1 MLRSLRGKILLG
13 YGLVLGLLVVVLG
26 GALYQLLHLGRASE
40 SILSENYRSI
50 RAAEHMINAV
60 ERQDSGTLR
69 YIAGNTEAGVRQF
82 QKQQAVFSEW
92 MGRAKDNV
100 TIEGERAVLAR
111 IDSAYSAYLTAF
123 TDLLRTTSV
132 EDRPMDRYLSDLLPV
147 FRAVREASIE
157 LRDLNRQTMS
167 AASDRA
173 DAVAHR
179 AVWVVGII
187 GVVALGGG
195 GIFSLILSNR
205 LVRPIRDMRA
215 AAQRI
220 AEGDYDVTVEPQT
233 SDELGRLAE
242 QFNEMAAELR
252 RYRDLNV
259 EKILAEQRKLAAV
272 LRSID
277 DGLVVVDEDFAVQEM
292 NPAAASVLEVNARRA
307 RGRHFLEVTRE
318 EPLFERIQAATQ
330 ADPSTA
336 DPHTRKPN
344 DILTVE
350 HNGRTRY
357 YQYLVTPIDAEGEQH
372 GVVLILRDVTTL
384 KEVDQLKTEFVA
396 TASHELK
403 TPLTSIGMS
412 IEMIEE
418 RHGDALPKQ
427 DRELL
432 EGTVEDVDRLKTLV
446 DDLLDLSKIESGQ
459 MEMETAPVPVGLLF
473 RKATQALRA
482 QAQEQEIEL
491 TTERPDQLTEVRADP
506 TKLTWVLNNL
516 ISNALRYTES
526 GGRIRLSA
534 RKSGPAVELSVT
546 DDGAGV
552 PYALQP
558 KIFDK
563 FVQVD
568 DEHPSGSGLGLS
580 ICKEIVEAH
589 GGRIWVDSEPGQ
601 GSRFTF
607 TLRRACA
614 PDSE

>member
-1 MLRSLRGKILLG
+1 MIQSLRAKILLG

-69 YIAGNTEAGVRQF
+69 YIAGNIEAGVRQF
-82 QKQQAVFSEW
+82 QEQQAVFSEW

-123 TDLLRTTSV
+123 SDLLRTTTV
-132 EDRPMDRYLSDLLPV
+132 EDRPMDRYLSELLPT
-147 FRAVREASIE
+147 FQAVREASIE
-157 LRDLNRQTMS
+157 LRNLNQQTMIT
-167 AASDRA
+167 ASDNA

-179 AVWVVGII
+179 AVWIVGGI
-187 GVVALGGG
+187 GLLALGGG
-195 GIFSLILSNR
+195 VAFSLILSTR

-259 EKILAEQRKLAAV
+259 EKILAEQRKLAGV

-277 DGLVVVDEDFAVQEM
+277 DGLVVVDGDFAVQEM
-292 NPAAASVLEVNARRA
+292 NPAAASVLGVDAQRA
-307 RGRHFLEVTRE
+307 EGRHFLEVTRN
-318 EPLFERIQAATQ
+318 EPLFESIRSAAQAEPPIS
-330 ADPSTA
+330 DPPTR
-336 DPHTRKPN
+336 DPD
-344 DILTVE
+344 DILTVQRE
-350 HNGRTRY
+350 GTTRY
-357 YQYLVTPIDAEGEQH
+357 YQYLVTPIDDEEEPH
-372 GVVLILRDVTTL
+372 GVILLLRDVTEL

-412 IEMIEE
+412 MEMIEE
-418 RHGDALPKQ
+418 RHGDELPER

-432 EGTVEDVDRLKTLV
+432 EGTVEDIDRLKALV

-459 MEMETAPVPVGLLF
+459 MEMEVAPVSVGLLF
-473 RKATQALRA
+473 QKATQALRS
-482 QAQEQEIEL
+482 QAEGQDVAL
-491 TTERPDQLTEVRADP
+491 TTEAPDDLPEVRADP
-506 TKLTWVLNNL
+506 TKITWVLNNL
-516 ISNALRYTES
+516 VSNALRYTDA
-526 GGRIRLSA
+526 GGHIRLSA
-534 RKSGPAVELSVT
+534 QASGPAVELSVA
-546 DDGAGV
+546 DDGAGI

-568 DEHPSGSGLGLS
+568 DERSSGTGLGLS

-589 GGRIWVDSEPGQ
+589 GGRIWVDSTPGD
-601 GSRFTF
+601 GSTFTF
-607 TLRRACA
+607 TLRAA
-614 PDSE
+614 EGG

>member
-1 MLRSLRGKILLG
+1 MLRSLRAKILLG

-40 SILSENYRSI
+40 SILSENYQSI

-82 QKQQAVFSEW
+82 QEQQAVFSEW

-111 IDSAYSAYLTAF
+111 IDSAYTEYLTAF
-123 TDLLRTTSV
+123 STLLRTTAP
-132 EDRPMDRYLSDLLPV
+132 EDRPMDRYLSELLPA
-147 FRAVREASIE
+147 FQAVREATIE
-157 LRDLNRQTMS
+157 LRNLNQQTMIT
-167 AASDRA
+167 ASDNA

-179 AVWVVGII
+179 AVWIVGIL
-187 GVVALGGG
+187 GLVALGGG
-195 GIFSLILSNR
+195 VVFSLILSTR
-205 LVRPIRDMRA
+205 LVRPIRTMRE

-233 SDELGRLAE
+233 SDELGRLAQ

-277 DGLVVVDEDFAVQEM
+277 DGLVVVDGDFAVQEM
-292 NPAAASVLEVNARRA
+292 NPAAASVLGVEAQRA
-307 RGRHFLEVTRE
+307 EGRHFLEVTRN
-318 EPLFERIQAATQ
+318 EPLFESIRLAAQ
-330 ADPSTA
+330 ADPPISDEPKR
-336 DPHTRKPN
+336 DPD
-344 DILTVE
+344 DILTVQRE
-350 HNGRTRY
+350 GTTRY
-357 YQYLVTPIDAEGEQH
+357 YQYLVTPIDDEEEPH
-372 GVVLILRDVTTL
+372 GVILLLRDVTKL
-384 KEVDQLKTEFVA
+384 KEIDQLKTEFVA

-412 IEMIEE
+412 IGLLEE
-418 RHGDALPKQ
+418 RHGSGLPER

-432 EGTVEDVDRLKTLV
+432 EGTVEDVDRLKALV

-459 MEMETAPVPVGLLF
+459 MEMEIAPVSIDLLF
-473 RKATQALRA
+473 QKATQALRS
-482 QAQEQEIEL
+482 QAEEQEIDLAAEATNDL
-491 TTERPDQLTEVRADP
+491 PEVRADP
-506 TKLTWVLNNL
+506 TKITWVLNNL
-516 ISNALRYTES
+516 LSNALRYTKA
-526 GGRIRLSA
+526 GGHIRLSA
-534 RKSGPAVELSVT
+534 RANGPAVELSVA
-546 DDGAGV
+546 DDGAGI
-552 PYALQP
+552 PYTLQP

-563 FVQVD
+563 FVQV
-568 DEHPSGSGLGLS
+568 EEEQSSGTGLGLA

-589 GGRIWVDSEPGQ
+589 RGRIWVDSEPGE
-601 GSRFTF
+601 GSTFTF
-607 TLRRACA
+607 TLRAA
-614 PDSE
+614 DGT

>member
-1 MLRSLRGKILLG
+1 MIQSLRAKILLG

-40 SILSENYRSI
+40 SILSENYQSI

-82 QKQQAVFSEW
+82 QEQQAVFSEW

-123 TDLLRTTSV
+123 SDLLRTTTV
-132 EDRPMDRYLSDLLPV
+132 EDRPMDRYLSELLPT
-147 FRAVREASIE
+147 FQAVREASIE
-157 LRDLNRQTMS
+157 LRNLNQQTMIT
-167 AASDRA
+167 ASDNA

-179 AVWVVGII
+179 AVWIVGGI
-187 GVVALGGG
+187 GLLALGGG
-195 GIFSLILSNR
+195 VAFSLILSTR

-259 EKILAEQRKLAAV
+259 EKILAEQRKLAGV

-277 DGLVVVDEDFAVQEM
+277 DGLVVVDGDFAVQEM
-292 NPAAASVLEVNARRA
+292 NPAAASVLGVDAQRA
-307 RGRHFLEVTRE
+307 EGRHFLEVTRN
-318 EPLFERIQAATQ
+318 EPLFESIRSAAQAEPPIS
-330 ADPSTA
+330 DPPTR
-336 DPHTRKPN
+336 DPD
-344 DILTVE
+344 DILTVQRE
-350 HNGRTRY
+350 DTTRY
-357 YQYLVTPIDAEGEQH
+357 YQYLVTPIDDEEEPH
-372 GVVLILRDVTTL
+372 GVILLLRDVTEL

-412 IEMIEE
+412 MEMIEE
-418 RHGDALPKQ
+418 RHGDELPER

-432 EGTVEDVDRLKTLV
+432 EGTVEDIDRLKALV

-459 MEMETAPVPVGLLF
+459 MEMEVAPVSVELLF
-473 RKATQALRA
+473 QKATQALRS
-482 QAQEQEIEL
+482 QAEELDVAL
-491 TTERPDQLTEVRADP
+491 TTGATDDLPEVRADP
-506 TKLTWVLNNL
+506 TKITWVLNNL
-516 ISNALRYTES
+516 VSNALRYTGA
-526 GGRIRLSA
+526 GGHIRLSA
-534 RKSGPAVELSVT
+534 QTNGPAVELSVA
-546 DDGAGV
+546 DDGAGI

-568 DEHPSGSGLGLS
+568 DERSSGTGLGLS

-589 GGRIWVDSEPGQ
+589 GGRIWVESTPGD
-601 GSRFTF
+601 GSTFTF
-607 TLRRACA
+607 TLRAA
-614 PDSE
+614 EGE

>member
-1 MLRSLRGKILLG
+1 MIQSLRAKILLG
-13 YGLVLGLLVVVLG
+13 YGLVLGLLVIVLG

-40 SILSENYRSI
+40 SILSENYQSI

-82 QKQQAVFSEW
+82 QEQQAVFSQW
-92 MGRAKDNV
+92 MGRAKNNV
-100 TIEGERAVLAR
+100 TIEGERAVFAR

-123 TDLLRTTSV
+123 SDLLRTTAV
-132 EDRPMDRYLSDLLPV
+132 EERPMDRYLSELLPA
-147 FRAVREASIE
+147 FQAVRKATID
-157 LRDLNRQTMS
+157 LRNLNQQTMIT
-167 AASDRA
+167 ASDNA

-179 AVWVVGII
+179 AVWIVGGI
-187 GVVALGGG
+187 GLLALGGG
-195 GIFSLILSNR
+195 VGFSLILSTR

-259 EKILAEQRKLAAV
+259 EKILAEQRKLAGV

-277 DGLVVVDEDFAVQEM
+277 DGLVVVDGDFAVQEM
-292 NPAAASVLEVNARRA
+292 NPAAASVLGVDAQRA
-307 RGRHFLEVTRE
+307 EGQHFLEVTRN
-318 EPLFERIQAATQ
+318 EPLFESIRSAAQ
-330 ADPSTA
+330 VDPPISDA
-336 DPHTRKPN
+336 PTRNPD
-344 DILTVE
+344 DILTVQR
-350 HNGRTRY
+350 GDATRY
-357 YQYLVTPIDAEGEQH
+357 YQYLITPIDDEEEPH
-372 GVVLILRDVTTL
+372 GVILLLRDVTEL
-384 KEVDQLKTEFVA
+384 KEVDQFKTEFVA

-412 IEMIEE
+412 MEMIEE
-418 RHGDALPKQ
+418 RHGDALPER

-432 EGTVEDVDRLKTLV
+432 EGTVEDIDRLKALV

-459 MEMETAPVPVGLLF
+459 MEMEVAPVPVELLF
-473 RKATQALRA
+473 QKATQALRS
-482 QAQEQEIEL
+482 QADEQDIAL
-491 TTERPDQLTEVRADP
+491 TTEAPDDLPDVRADP
-506 TKLTWVLNNL
+506 TKITWVLNNL
-516 ISNALRYTES
+516 VSNALRYTEA
-526 GGRIRLSA
+526 GGHIRLSA
-534 RKSGPAVELSVT
+534 QANGPAVELSVA
-546 DDGAGV
+546 DDGAGI

-568 DEHPSGSGLGLS
+568 DEQSSGTGLGLS

-589 GGRIWVDSEPGQ
+589 GGRIWVDSAPGE
-601 GSRFTF
+601 GSTFTF
-607 TLRRACA
+607 TLRAA
-614 PDSE
+614 EGA

>member
-1 MLRSLRGKILLG
+1 MIQSLRAKILLG

-69 YIAGNTEAGVRQF
+69 YIAGNIEAGVRQF
-82 QKQQAVFSEW
+82 QEQQAVFSEW

-123 TDLLRTTSV
+123 SDLLRTTTV
-132 EDRPMDRYLSDLLPV
+132 EDRPMDRYLSELLPT
-147 FRAVREASIE
+147 FQAVREASIE
-157 LRDLNRQTMS
+157 LRNLNQQTMIT
-167 AASDRA
+167 ASDNA

-179 AVWVVGII
+179 AVWIVGGI
-187 GVVALGGG
+187 GLLALGGG
-195 GIFSLILSNR
+195 VAFSLILSTR

-259 EKILAEQRKLAAV
+259 EKILAEQRKLAGV

-277 DGLVVVDEDFAVQEM
+277 DGLVVVDGDFAVQEM
-292 NPAAASVLEVNARRA
+292 NPAAASVLGVDAQRA
-307 RGRHFLEVTRE
+307 EGRHFLEVTRN
-318 EPLFERIQAATQ
+318 EPLFESIRSAAQAEPPIS
-330 ADPSTA
+330 DPPTR
-336 DPHTRKPN
+336 DPD
-344 DILTVE
+344 DILTVQRE
-350 HNGRTRY
+350 GTTRY
-357 YQYLVTPIDAEGEQH
+357 YQYLVTPIDDEEEPH
-372 GVVLILRDVTTL
+372 GVILLLRDVTEL

-412 IEMIEE
+412 MEMIEE
-418 RHGDALPKQ
+418 RHGDELPER

-432 EGTVEDVDRLKTLV
+432 EGTVEDIDRLKALV

-459 MEMETAPVPVGLLF
+459 MEMEVAPVSVGLLF
-473 RKATQALRA
+473 QKATQALRS
-482 QAQEQEIEL
+482 QAEGQDVAL
-491 TTERPDQLTEVRADP
+491 TTEAPDDLPEVRADP
-506 TKLTWVLNNL
+506 TKITWVLNNL
-516 ISNALRYTES
+516 VSNALRYTDA
-526 GGRIRLSA
+526 GGHIRLSA
-534 RKSGPAVELSVT
+534 QASGPAVELSVA
-546 DDGAGV
+546 DDGAGI

-558 KIFDK
+558 KIFYK

-568 DEHPSGSGLGLS
+568 DERSSGTGLGLS

-589 GGRIWVDSEPGQ
+589 GGRIWVDSTPGD
-601 GSRFTF
+601 GSTFTF
-607 TLRRACA
+607 TLRAA
-614 PDSE
+614 EGG

>member
-1 MLRSLRGKILLG
+1 MIQSLRAKILLG

-40 SILSENYRSI
+40 SILSENYQSI

-100 TIEGERAVLAR
+100 TIEGERAVLVR

-123 TDLLRTTSV
+123 SDLLRTTTV
-132 EDRPMDRYLSDLLPV
+132 EDRPMDRYLSELLPT
-147 FRAVREASIE
+147 FQAVREASIE
-157 LRDLNRQTMS
+157 LRNLNQQTMIT
-167 AASDRA
+167 ASDNA

-179 AVWVVGII
+179 AVWIVGGI
-187 GVVALGGG
+187 GLLALGGG
-195 GIFSLILSNR
+195 VVFSLILSTR

-259 EKILAEQRKLAAV
+259 EKILAEQRKLAGV

-277 DGLVVVDEDFAVQEM
+277 DGLVVVDGDFAVQEM
-292 NPAAASVLEVNARRA
+292 NPAAASVLEVDAQRA
-307 RGRHFLEVTRE
+307 EGRHFLEVTRN
-318 EPLFERIQAATQ
+318 EPLFESIRSAAQ
-330 ADPSTA
+330 ADPPIS
-336 DPHTRKPN
+336 DPPTRDPD
-344 DILTVE
+344 DILTVQRE
-350 HNGRTRY
+350 DTTRY
-357 YQYLVTPIDAEGEQH
+357 YQYLVTPIDDEEEPH
-372 GVVLILRDVTTL
+372 GVILLLRDVTEL

-412 IEMIEE
+412 MEMIEE
-418 RHGDALPKQ
+418 RHGDELPER

-432 EGTVEDVDRLKTLV
+432 EGTVEDIDRLKALV

-459 MEMETAPVPVGLLF
+459 MEMEVAPVSVELLF
-473 RKATQALRA
+473 RKATQALRS
-482 QAQEQEIEL
+482 QAEEQDVAL
-491 TTERPDQLTEVRADP
+491 TTEAPDDLPDVRADP
-506 TKLTWVLNNL
+506 TKITWVLNNL
-516 ISNALRYTES
+516 VSNALRYTEA
-526 GGRIRLSA
+526 GGHIRLSA
-534 RKSGPAVELSVT
+534 QANGPAVELSVA
-546 DDGAGV
+546 DDGAGI

-568 DEHPSGSGLGLS
+568 DEQSSGTGLGLS

-589 GGRIWVDSEPGQ
+589 GGRIWVDSTPGD
-601 GSRFTF
+601 GSTFTF
-607 TLRRACA
+607 TLRAA
-614 PDSE
+614 EGA

>member
-1 MLRSLRGKILLG
+1 MIQSLRAKILLG

-40 SILSENYRSI
+40 SILSENYQSI

-69 YIAGNTEAGVRQF
+69 YVAGNTEAGVRQF
-82 QKQQAVFSEW
+82 QEQQAVFSEW

-123 TDLLRTTSV
+123 SDLLRTTTV
-132 EDRPMDRYLSDLLPV
+132 ADRPMDRYLNDLLPA
-147 FRAVREASIE
+147 FQAVRAASIE
-157 LRDLNRQTMS
+157 LRDLNQQTMIS
-167 AASDRA
+167 ASDNA

-179 AVWVVGII
+179 AVWIVGGI
-187 GVVALGGG
+187 GLLALGGG
-195 GIFSLILSNR
+195 VVFSLLLSTR
-205 LVRPIRDMRA
+205 LVRPIRDMQA

-220 AEGDYDVTVEPQT
+220 AGGDYDVTVEPQT

-259 EKILAEQRKLAAV
+259 EKILAEQRKLAGV

-277 DGLVVVDEDFAVQEM
+277 DGLVVVDGDFAVQEM
-292 NPAAASVLEVNARRA
+292 NPAAASVLEVDAQRA
-307 RGRHFLEVTRE
+307 EGRHFLEVTRN
-318 EPLFERIQAATQ
+318 EPLFESIRSAAQAEPPIS
-330 ADPSTA
+330 DPPTR
-336 DPHTRKPN
+336 DPD
-344 DILTVE
+344 DILTVQRE
-350 HNGRTRY
+350 DTTRY
-357 YQYLVTPIDAEGEQH
+357 YQYLVTPIDDEEEPH
-372 GVVLILRDVTTL
+372 GVILLLRDVTEL

-412 IEMIEE
+412 MEMIEE
-418 RHGDALPKQ
+418 RHGDELPER

-432 EGTVEDVDRLKTLV
+432 EGTVEDIDRLKALV

-459 MEMETAPVPVGLLF
+459 MEMEVASVSVELLF
-473 RKATQALRA
+473 QKATQALRS
-482 QAQEQEIEL
+482 QAEGQDVAL
-491 TTERPDQLTEVRADP
+491 TTEAPDDLPEVRADP
-506 TKLTWVLNNL
+506 TKITWVLNNL
-516 ISNALRYTES
+516 VSNALRYTEA
-526 GGRIRLSA
+526 GGHIRLSA
-534 RKSGPAVELSVT
+534 QASGPAVELSVA
-546 DDGAGV
+546 DDGAGI

-568 DEHPSGSGLGLS
+568 DERSSGTGLGLS

-589 GGRIWVDSEPGQ
+589 GGRIWVDSTPGD
-601 GSRFTF
+601 GSTFTF
-607 TLRRACA
+607 TLRAA
-614 PDSE
+614 EGA

>member
-1 MLRSLRGKILLG
+1 MLRSLRAKILLS

-82 QKQQAVFSEW
+82 QEQQAVFSEW

-100 TIEGERAVLAR
+100 TIKGEQAILAR
-111 IDSAYSAYLTAF
+111 IDSAYSEYVAAF
-123 TDLLRTTSV
+123 AVLLQTTTV
-132 EDRPMDRYLSDLLPV
+132 DDRPMDRYLGELMPA
-147 FRAVREASIE
+147 FQAVREASID
-157 LRDLNRQTMS
+157 LRDLNQQTMIT
-167 AASDRA
+167 ASDNA
-173 DAVAHR
+173 DVVAHQ
-179 AVWVVGII
+179 AVWIVGAI
-187 GVVALGGG
+187 GLVALGGG
-195 GIFSLILSNR
+195 IAFSLALSTR
-205 LVRPIRDMRA
+205 LVRPIRDLQEA
-215 AAQRI
+215 VQRI
-220 AEGDYDVTVEPQT
+220 AEGDYDVTVEPTT

-252 RYRDLNV
+252 RYRGLNV

-277 DGLVVVDEDFAVQEM
+277 DGLVVVDAEFTVQEM
-292 NPAAASVLEVNARRA
+292 NPAAASVLNVDAPRA
-307 RGRHFLEVTRE
+307 KGRHFLEVTRN
-318 EPLFERIQAATQ
+318 EPLFEQIQATSQPDVGA
-330 ADPSTA
+330 AKRSTREL
-336 DPHTRKPN
+336 D
-344 DILTVE
+344 DILCVE
-350 HNGRTRY
+350 QNGTTRY
-357 YQYLVTPIDAEGEQH
+357 YQYLVTPIDDEEQSR
-372 GVVLILRDVTTL
+372 GAILLLRDVTKL

-412 IEMIEE
+412 IGLLEE
-418 RHGDALPKQ
+418 RHGGTLPDR

-432 EGTVEDVDRLKTLV
+432 EGAVEDVDRLKGLV

-459 MEMETAPVPVGLLF
+459 MGMEIAPVSVDLLF
-473 RKATQALRA
+473 RKAAEALRS
-482 QAQEQEIEL
+482 QAEEKGIEL
-491 TTERPDQLTEVRADP
+491 TAEVSDDLPEVRVDP
-506 TKLTWVLNNL
+506 TKITWVLNNL

-526 GGRIRLSA
+526 GGRIHLDA
-534 RKSGPAVELSVT
+534 TESGRTMELSVT
-546 DDGAGV
+546 DTGEGI
-552 PYALQP
+552 PYTLQS

-568 DEHPSGSGLGLS
+568 DESSSGTGLGLA

-589 GGRIWVDSEPGQ
+589 GGRIWVDSEPGE
-601 GSRFTF
+601 GSTFTF
-607 TLRRACA
+607 TVGKAL
-614 PDSE
+614 